1 MLSNAY
7 ICRNTTDH
15 KMAISISIADL
26 KGDTLKVKAQ
36 KDIVDPNRITLTLE
50 EVEKLMSMEKLA
62 KEKLSDK
69 KNSADQTSAE

>member
-1 MLSNAY
+1 
-7 ICRNTTDH
+7 
-15 KMAISISIADL
+15 MAISISIADL

>member
-1 MLSNAY
+1 
-7 ICRNTTDH
+7 
-15 KMAISISIADL
+15 MAISISIADL

-36 KDIVDPNRITLTLE
+36 KDIVDPNRITLTSE